1 MVIFWLQE
9 RSWLCVCGFW
19 PILAKGESGCCCV
32 GLCSYC
38 CCMVVSLVVKCVVLL
53 VEEVDNSDVC

>member
-1 MVIFWLQE
+1 M
-9 RSWLCVCGFW
+9 LCGVVVV

-38 CCMVVSLVVKCVVLL
+38 CCMVVSLVVKCVGLL